1 MGHGLAH
8 LFNRP
13 DAARWLGCTFSR
25 FLRGRMPSPS
35 PLRALFVINSLVG
48 GGAERVFTTLVEQ
61 LSRRPEDIAITVAL
75 LDNEAEEA
83 YRLPAGIPIERLN
96 TRGGLLRS
104 ITQTRKLVRRLRPD
118 VTLSF
123 LTRANVAA
131 IVALRGTGAPA
142 VISERVNTTAH
153 LRTGR
158 LAFLSRLL
166 IRNTYPAARQI
177 IAVSQGV
184 ASTLESDFDV
194 EPQRISVIY
203 NPVDVDG
210 IRDLAARDPAFPVTR
225 ADFVTMGRLVDNKN
239 TALAIRALA
248 QARTGGNLI
257 VLGEGPLREDLG
269 ALAAS
274 LGLADRVRFAGFI
287 ANPHA
292 VLARAGCYLLTS
304 NAEGFPNAMMEAM
317 AVGLPVV
324 ATDCPSGPAEI
335 LQVELDGAP
344 HAFGAGGALVAM
356 DDDAAMARCM
366 TELIGPRRETFAAAA
381 VRRAAAFSV
390 ESAVERFRA
399 ALMDAARTDA
409 GLRPA
414 AEPVRS

>member
-1 MGHGLAH
+1 M
-8 LFNRP
+8 R
-13 DAARWLGCTFSR
+13 
-25 FLRGRMPSPS
+25 SPP
-35 PLRALFVINSLVG
+35 PLHALFIINSLAG
-48 GGAERVFTTLVEQ
+48 GGAERVFTTLVDQ
-61 LSRRPEDIAITVAL
+61 FSRRPEEFAITVAL

-83 YRLPAGIPIERLN
+83 YHLPAGVRVERLN

-123 LTRANVAA
+123 LSRANVAA
-131 IVALRGTGAPA
+131 IVAMRRTGKGA

-158 LAFLSRLL
+158 LGFLSRLL
-166 IRNTYPAARQI
+166 IRGTYPSARHI
-177 IAVSQGV
+177 IAVSEGV
-184 ASTLESDFDV
+184 ARTLESDFDIA
-194 EPQRISVIY
+194 PDRISVIY
-203 NPVDVDG
+203 NPVDMDRIHV
-210 IRDLAARDPAFPVTR
+210 LAQQQPAIPVTT

-239 TALAIRALA
+239 TAMAIRALA
-248 QARTGGNLI
+248 RLGSKTGTGGNLL
-257 VLGEGPLREDLG
+257 VLGEGPMREDLT

-274 LGLADRVRFAGFI
+274 LGLAERVHFAGFI
-287 ANPHA
+287 ANPYA

-304 NAEGFPNAMMEAM
+304 HAEGFPNAMMEAM

-335 LQVELDGAP
+335 LEVHLEGNGA
-344 HAFGAGGALVAM
+344 AFGQGGALVAM

-366 TELIGPRRETFAAAA
+366 AELTGPRREAFSAAA
-381 VRRAAAFSV
+381 RQRAAAFSV

-399 ALMDAARTDA
+399 ALMDAV
-409 GLRPA
+409 P
-414 AEPVRS
+414 PVRMAARMPAQAQVS